1 MSIIVD
7 KLSYT
12 YDPGLSF
19 EKKALD
25 NVSLTIHE
33 GQIAGI
39 IGHTGSGKSTLIQ
52 HMNGLIKAT
61 TKGKV
66 LVDQEDLFD
75 LRKDVH
81 TVCQKVGMVFQYPEM
96 QLFEETVEKD
106 VGFGPKN
113 LGLNEEVVK
122 ERVIEALDMVD
133 LDYDKIHN
141 RQPFFLSGGEK
152 RRVAIAGILAMK
164 PKYLI
169 LDEPTAGLDPYT
181 REQLLDEILK
191 INKEKGI
198 TIIMVSH
205 DMDEVSRLTDV
216 LHVMHKGRIALSGAT
231 REVFAQYEKIRE
243 LGLMVPEI
251 TEVLLGISRCK
262 PDLDY
267 TLFDLDLAVK
277 EILKHKHGNGN

>member
-1 MSIIVD
+1 VSIAINH
-7 KLSYT
+7 LSYT
-12 YDPGLSF
+12 YDQGLSF

-25 NVSLTIHE
+25 DVSLNIQE

-52 HMNGLIKAT
+52 HMNGLIKT
-61 TKGKV
+61 SSKGKV
-66 LVDQEDLFD
+66 LVDNEDLYD

-113 LGLNEEVVK
+113 LGLSDEIIK
-122 ERVIEALDMVD
+122 ERVVEALEMVD
-133 LDYDKIHN
+133 LNYDKIHL

-164 PKYLI
+164 PKYLV

-205 DMDEVSRLTDV
+205 DMDEISRLTDV
-216 LHVMHKGRIALSGAT
+216 LYVMHKSKIALSGVT
-231 REVFAQYEKIRE
+231 SQVFSQYDKIRE

-251 TEVLLGISRCK
+251 TEVLLGMSRCRQGV
-262 PDLDY
+262 DY
-267 TLFDLDLAVK
+267 TLFDLDLAVN
-277 EILKHKHGNGN
+277 EILRHKH

>member
-1 MSIIVD
+1 MSIIIN

-12 YDPGLSF
+12 YDLGLSF
-19 EKKALD
+19 EKKALED
-25 NVSLTIHE
+25 VSLTIHE

-52 HMNGLIKAT
+52 HMNGLIKT
-61 TKGKV
+61 NEKGKV

-75 LRKDVH
+75 LRKDTH

-113 LGLNEEVVK
+113 LGLNEKAIK
-122 ERVIEALDMVD
+122 ERVVEALEMVD
-133 LDYDKIHN
+133 LDYDKIHL

-181 REQLLDEILK
+181 REQLLDEIQT
-191 INKEKGI
+191 INKEKKI

-205 DMDEVSRLTDV
+205 DMDEVSRLTDI
-216 LHVMHKGRIALSGAT
+216 LFVMHKSKIALSGAT
-231 REVFAQYEKIRE
+231 RDVFAQFEKIRE

-251 TEVLLGISRCK
+251 TEVLLGLSRCK

-277 EILKHKHGNGN
+277 EILKCSNRYGN

>member
-1 MSIIVD
+1 MSIVISN
-7 KLSYT
+7 LSYI
-12 YDPGLSF
+12 YDQGLSF

-25 NVSLTIHE
+25 NVSLNIKE

-52 HMNGLIKAT
+52 HMNGLIKT
-61 TKGKV
+61 SSKGRV
-66 LVDQEDLFD
+66 IVDNEDLFD

-81 TVCQKVGMVFQYPEM
+81 AVCQKVGMVFQYPEM

-113 LGLNEEVVK
+113 LNLSDEIIK
-122 ERVIEALDMVD
+122 ERVIEALEMVD
-133 LDYDKIHN
+133 LDYDKVHL
-141 RQPFFLSGGEK
+141 RQPFFLSGGGK

-198 TIIMVSH
+198 TIVMVSH
-205 DMDEVSRLTDV
+205 DMDEISRLTDV
-216 LHVMHKGRIALSGAT
+216 LYVMHKSKIALSGPT
-231 REVFAQYEKIRE
+231 SEVFSQYDKIRE

-251 TEVLLGISRCK
+251 TEVLLGMSRCRQGVN
-262 PDLDY
+262 Y
-267 TLFDLDLAVK
+267 ALFDLDQAVD
-277 EILKHKHGNGN
+277 EILKHIH

>member
-1 MSIIVD
+1 VSIAINH
-7 KLSYT
+7 LSYT
-12 YDPGLSF
+12 YDQGLSF

-25 NVSLTIHE
+25 DVSLNIQE

-52 HMNGLIKAT
+52 HMNGLIKT
-61 TKGKV
+61 SSKGKV
-66 LVDQEDLFD
+66 LVDNEDLYD

-113 LGLNEEVVK
+113 LGLSDEIIK
-122 ERVIEALDMVD
+122 ERVVEALEMVD
-133 LDYDKIHN
+133 LNYDKIHL

-164 PKYLI
+164 PKYLV

-205 DMDEVSRLTDV
+205 DMDEISRLTDV
-216 LHVMHKGRIALSGAT
+216 LYVMHKSKIALSGVT
-231 REVFAQYEKIRE
+231 SQVFSQYDKIRE
-243 LGLMVPEI
+243 LGLMVP
-251 TEVLLGISRCK
+251 GMSRCRQGV
-262 PDLDY
+262 DY
-267 TLFDLDLAVK
+267 TLFDLDLAVN
-277 EILKHKHGNGN
+277 EILRHKH

>member
-1 MSIIVD
+1 MSITISN
-7 KLSYT
+7 LSYT
-12 YDPGLSF
+12 YDQGLSF

-25 NVSLTIHE
+25 DVSLNILE
-33 GQIAGI
+33 GQIVGL

-52 HMNGLIKAT
+52 HMNGLIKT
-61 TKGKV
+61 SSKGKV
-66 LVDQEDLFD
+66 LVDDEDLYD

-81 TVCQKVGMVFQYPEM
+81 AVCQKVGMVFQYPEM

-113 LGLNEEVVK
+113 LGLSDEIIK
-122 ERVIEALDMVD
+122 ERVIEALEMVD
-133 LDYDKIHN
+133 LDYDKMRL

-198 TIIMVSH
+198 TIVMVSH
-205 DMDEVSRLTDV
+205 DMDEISRLTDV
-216 LHVMHKGRIALSGAT
+216 LYVMHKSKIALSGLT
-231 REVFAQYEKIRE
+231 SHVFSQYDKIRE

-251 TEVLLGISRCK
+251 TEVLLGMSRCRQGIN
-262 PDLDY
+262 Y
-267 TLFDLDLAVK
+267 ALFDLDLAVD
-277 EILKHKHGNGN
+277 EILKHIH

>member
-1 MSIIVD
+1 VSIAINH
-7 KLSYT
+7 LSYT
-12 YDPGLSF
+12 YDQGLSF

-25 NVSLTIHE
+25 DVSLNIQE

-52 HMNGLIKAT
+52 HMNGLIKT
-61 TKGKV
+61 SSKGKV
-66 LVDQEDLFD
+66 LVDNEDLYD

-113 LGLNEEVVK
+113 LGLSDEIIK
-122 ERVIEALDMVD
+122 ERVVEALEMVD
-133 LDYDKIHN
+133 LNYDKIHL

-164 PKYLI
+164 PKYLV

-205 DMDEVSRLTDV
+205 DMDEISRLTDV
-216 LHVMHKGRIALSGAT
+216 LYVMHKSKIALSGVT
-231 REVFAQYEKIRE
+231 SQVFSQYDKIHE

-251 TEVLLGISRCK
+251 TEVLLGMSRCRQGV
-262 PDLDY
+262 DY
-267 TLFDLDLAVK
+267 TLFDLDLAVN
-277 EILKHKHGNGN
+277 EILRHKH

>member
-1 MSIIVD
+1 MSIAINH
-7 KLSYT
+7 LSYT
-12 YDPGLSF
+12 YDQGLSF

-25 NVSLTIHE
+25 DVSLNIQE

-52 HMNGLIKAT
+52 HMNGLIKT
-61 TKGKV
+61 SSKGKV
-66 LVDQEDLFD
+66 LVDNEDLYD

-113 LGLNEEVVK
+113 LGLSDEIIK
-122 ERVIEALDMVD
+122 ERVVEALEMVD
-133 LDYDKIHN
+133 LNYDKIHL

-164 PKYLI
+164 PKYLV

-205 DMDEVSRLTDV
+205 DMDEISRLTDV
-216 LHVMHKGRIALSGAT
+216 LYVMHKSKIALSGVT
-231 REVFAQYEKIRE
+231 SQVFSQYDKIRE

-251 TEVLLGISRCK
+251 TEVLLGMSRCRQGV
-262 PDLDY
+262 DY
-267 TLFDLDLAVK
+267 TLFDLDLAVN
-277 EILKHKHGNGN
+277 EILRHKH